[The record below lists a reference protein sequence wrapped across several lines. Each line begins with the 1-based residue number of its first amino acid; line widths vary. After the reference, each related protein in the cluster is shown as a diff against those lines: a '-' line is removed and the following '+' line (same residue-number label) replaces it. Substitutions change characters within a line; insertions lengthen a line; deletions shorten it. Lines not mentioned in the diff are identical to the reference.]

1 MRDGG
6 IDAMAALDAAL
17 SVALVGIAQEDTVEL
32 KSTFGKVMG
41 EVVLE
46 IINPA
51 IKAFPELAVDDT
63 AWRNIAI
70 ARAAARVNQS

>member
-1 MRDGG
+1 M
-6 IDAMAALDAAL
+6 IALDTAL
-17 SVALVGIAQEDTVEL
+17 SVALSGIAQEDTVEL
-32 KSTFGKVMG
+32 KSTFGKVMA

-63 AWRNIAI
+63 AWRYIAI

>member
-6 IDAMAALDAAL
+6 IDAMAALDTAL
-17 SVALVGIAQEDTVEL
+17 HSALVGISEEDSIGLEL
-32 KSTFGKVMG
+32 TFGKVMG

-51 IKAFPELAVDDT
+51 IKAFPELAVDDST
-63 AWRNIAI
+63 WRVIAL
-70 ARAAARVNQS
+70 AMAAERANQR